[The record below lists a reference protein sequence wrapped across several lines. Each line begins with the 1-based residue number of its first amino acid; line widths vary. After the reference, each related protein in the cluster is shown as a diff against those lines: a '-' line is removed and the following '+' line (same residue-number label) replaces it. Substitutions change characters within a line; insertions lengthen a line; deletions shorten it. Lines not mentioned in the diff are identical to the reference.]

1 MPDGYEMHPP
11 GHYSPTGA
19 GRLDDVRAQRRPI
32 VIIERWLFA
41 IAQANIQQNSLSAI
55 GSAICSLAKLHYAGG
70 RGALLSVAEQVKGRD
85 IGSRQAEQFAGIAD
99 AVLIDVSPYDELV
112 KRLIA
117 GVQQAVLI
125 AVKGPQPF
133 KVCFG
138 ARQIANKGDF
148 IGLVC
153 RFV

>member
-41 IAQANIQQNSLSAI
+41 IAQANIQQNSISAI

-85 IGSRQAEQFAGIAD
+85 IGSRQAEQFAGIA
-99 AVLIDVSPYDELV
+99 AAWLPRPAPL
-112 KRLIA
+112 
-117 GVQQAVLI
+117 
-125 AVKGPQPF
+125 
-133 KVCFG
+133 
-138 ARQIANKGDF
+138 
-148 IGLVC
+148 
-153 RFV
+153 